1 MASDRLLLSIGE
13 RPRVVLPAPDAGLVA
28 CIGAAQGLQDLAV
41 IVAEHPDSM
50 DAWAAL
56 GACHE
61 QVAES
66 VLATVQAYACF
77 RIGYHRGLDALR
89 KNGWRGIQLVRWSDE
104 SNRGFLRCLAGLRR
118 LANRIGETEE
128 EARCG
133 EFLLQIDPDWPPP
146 NW

>member
-1 MASDRLLLSIGE
+1 
-13 RPRVVLPAPDAGLVA
+13 
-28 CIGAAQGLQDLAV
+28 
-41 IVAEHPDSM
+41 M